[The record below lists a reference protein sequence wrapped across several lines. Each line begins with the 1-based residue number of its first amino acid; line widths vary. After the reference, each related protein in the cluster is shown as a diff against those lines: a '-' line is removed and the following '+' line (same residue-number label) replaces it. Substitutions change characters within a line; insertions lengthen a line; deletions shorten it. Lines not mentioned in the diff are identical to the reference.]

1 MKISS
6 FSSKLLIIFSTYA
19 WGKGGGGIY
28 FYEKNL
34 LTIESLKIFFKE
46 YYVLYIDICL
56 QI

>member
-28 FYEKNL
+28 YAKNL
-34 LTIESLKIFFKE
+34 LTIESLKIFFRNT
-46 YYVLYIDICL
+46 I
-56 QI
+56 